1 VIDEPAPTAP
11 PLVAPAPAEP
21 APTEPA
27 LAEPAPAEPVRPPI
41 PPVAS
46 TRSLLARS
54 FELLA
59 HANEDM
65 RRASFYIGA
74 VVLGMA
80 GPFALTAWGLEIAT
94 FHRSELAAEAAY
106 LDAEPFLV
114 VLALL
119 AAAGVAVA
127 AVESRTLAA
136 AVLGGRLAGR
146 PATIRQALARSRT
159 SFWGA
164 VAASII
170 VALPVSLAQG
180 LLGGILLPA
189 DAPDELIAAVST
201 LIAAIVG
208 APFAYVLAGIV
219 LGGVDP
225 IESTRRSFR
234 VFGARRLA
242 AVLVAAIDS
251 FAVLLLV
258 FGLGQ
263 GLDIAIRVAGALG
276 LGAGSDPAG
285 LALATAGIVAVLF
298 ALGTLLF
305 TVYAIAI
312 APQVVMFVGLTHA
325 TFGLDRVRNGG
336 PDDPDVVRPG
346 RARFRWFTRLMF
358 AGFALGAV
366 LAAVALARVAA

>member
-1 VIDEPAPTAP
+1 
-11 PLVAPAPAEP
+11 
-21 APTEPA
+21 
-27 LAEPAPAEPVRPPI
+27 
-41 PPVAS
+41 
-46 TRSLLARS
+46 
-54 FELLA
+54 
-59 HANEDM
+59 
-65 RRASFYIGA
+65 
-74 VVLGMA
+74 
-80 GPFALTAWGLEIAT
+80 
-94 FHRSELAAEAAY
+94 
-106 LDAEPFLV
+106 
-114 VLALL
+114 
-119 AAAGVAVA
+119 
-127 AVESRTLAA
+127 
-136 AVLGGRLAGR
+136 VLGGRLAGR